1 MTPKTPDQPR
11 RFMRLRAVAE
21 LLDVSETTVYVM
33 AAEGKL
39 PAFKVG
45 RQWRFPAEEIE
56 RFIAD
61 GLTRT
66 A

>member
-1 MTPKTPDQPR
+1 MHPKNAEKPR
-11 RFMRLRAVAE
+11 RLLRLRDVAE
-21 LLDVSETTVYVM
+21 LLDVCETTVYVM
-33 AAEGKL
+33 AADGRL

-61 GLTRT
+61 GLART